1 MSDKF
6 SQLLPVLGAIVAFL
20 FAALLLVYIV
30 RLVFGRRIRAPG
42 PRNRPR
48 RLDIVDVFDLDKERQ
63 LVIVRRDNTEH
74 LLLIGGPN
82 DVLVESAISRVEGLA
97 GRPETG
103 RAETSRPV
111 TPANWPAGPDEDGE
125 PAPAPIKPTAPTG
138 INLPP
143 EMVTPKPP
151 LPKPAPPPRPAVPP
165 SAAETAPPPPAPPAA
180 AAPPAP
186 PRPTPG
192 APPPLRPAAAPS
204 RPATPPFLARAQQII
219 KPRVDEGDAPSA
231 SAETKAAPPPPPR
244 PAAPPPLR
252 PGAPPP
258 PPLRPAA
265 PAVAEAP
272 ATPAEPARPAAPT
285 PQIRPGVPLQ
295 RPAAPPPPP
304 PAPPP
309 AAKGQPADAL
319 ESLEEEMARLLG
331 RPEKE

>member
-6 SQLLPVLGAIVAFL
+6 SQLLPMLGAIVAFL

-42 PRNRPR
+42 ARNRPR

-82 DVLVESAISRVEGLA
+82 DVLVESAINRVEGLA
-97 GRPETG
+97 GRSDAG
-103 RAETSRPV
+103 RSDASRPV
-111 TPANWPAGPDEDGE
+111 TPANWPAGPITDEE

-143 EMVTPKPP
+143 EMIAPKPP
-151 LPKPAPPPRPAVPP
+151 APKPAPPPPRPAAPP
-165 SAAETAPPPPAPPAA
+165 MAEEPPAPPPAPAPVA
-180 AAPPAP
+180 AAPPP

-192 APPPLRPAAAPS
+192 APPPMRPAAPQ
-204 RPATPPFLARAQQII
+204 RPAPPPFLARTQQII
-219 KPRVDEGDAPSA
+219 KPRADEGDASA
-231 SAETKAAPPPPPR
+231 TSETKAAPPPPPPPPR
-244 PAAPPPLR
+244 PIAPPPLR

-258 PPLRPAA
+258 PRPAVPPTSEATSPAGEPPKAPVAPPSLRPSA
-265 PAVAEAP
+265 PP
-272 ATPAEPARPAAPT
+272 
-285 PQIRPGVPLQ
+285 Q
-295 RPAAPPPPP
+295 RPAPP
-304 PAPPP
+304 PAPPA
-309 AAKGQPADAL
+309 AAKGQSPDAL